1 MDDWLKQFQQDLQEA
16 VNSTLEQT
24 EQFLDVL
31 ADQAVE
37 VVSPVLD
44 AADELAD
51 ELADHVAENI
61 SPPLSQ
67 ALDELETQ
75 VEPVVGSVVSW
86 CEQAMAPLHQTLT
99 PWLQNH
105 PKCAGCS
112 YYHGESYEGQM
123 LVCALH
129 PHGPDEYDECPDW
142 DSVWP
147 KPKE

>member
-1 MDDWLKQFQQDLQEA
+1 MDDWLKRLQQDFQEA
-16 VNSTLEQT
+16 VHSTLDQT
-24 EQFLDVL
+24 EQFLDEL
-31 ADQAVE
+31 ADQAAE
-37 VVSPVLD
+37 IVSPVLD
-44 AADELAD
+44 VVDELAD
-51 ELADHVAENI
+51 ELAEHVVENI

-67 ALDELETQ
+67 ALDELENQ
-75 VEPVVGSVVSW
+75 VEPVVGTAVSW
-86 CEQAMAPLHQTLT
+86 CEQTMAPIHQTVT

-112 YYHGESYEGQM
+112 YYHGESYGGQM

-129 PHGPDEYDECPDW
+129 PSGPDDDGCLDW

>member
-1 MDDWLKQFQQDLQEA
+1 MDDWLKQLQADMQTA
-16 VNSTLEQT
+16 VHTTLEQT
-24 EQFLDVL
+24 EQFLDEL
-31 ADQAVE
+31 AEQTLETVTPVVE
-37 VVSPVLD
+37 
-44 AADELAD
+44 AADELLDEFAEQVAD
-51 ELADHVAENI
+51 NI

-75 VEPVVGSVVSW
+75 IEPLVGSMVSW
-86 CEQAMAPLHQTLT
+86 CEQTMAPIHQTLT

-112 YYHGESYEGQM
+112 YYHGESYDGQM

-129 PHGPDEYDECPDW
+129 PHGPEGYDECPDW

-147 KPKE
+147 KPEE

>member
-1 MDDWLKQFQQDLQEA
+1 MDDWLKQIQDEMQAA
-16 VNSTLEQT
+16 VANTLEQT
-24 EQFLDVL
+24 EQLIDRL
-31 ADQAVE
+31 AEQTYEA
-37 VVSPVLD
+37 VSPVVN
-44 AADELAD
+44 AADELVD
-51 ELADHVAENI
+51 ELAEQVVGNI

-75 VEPVVGSVVSW
+75 IDPWVGSVVSW
-86 CEQAMAPLHQTLT
+86 CEQTMAPIHQTLT

-112 YYHGESYEGQM
+112 YYHGESYGGDM

-129 PHGPDEYDECPDW
+129 PNGPDQDECPDW

-147 KPKE
+147 QPEE

>member
-1 MDDWLKQFQQDLQEA
+1 MDDWLKQFQDDLQA
-16 VNSTLEQT
+16 AFDHTLVQT
-24 EQFLDVL
+24 EQFLDQL
-31 ADQAVE
+31 ADQTLDAVT
-37 VVSPVLD
+37 PVLD
-44 AADELAD
+44 AADRMAD
-51 ELADHVAENI
+51 ELAEQVVENI

-75 VEPVVGSVVSW
+75 IDPWVGSMVSW
-86 CEQAMAPLHQTLT
+86 CEQTMAPIHQTLT

-112 YYHGESYEGQM
+112 YYHGESYGGEM

-129 PHGPDEYDECPDW
+129 PSGPDQDACPDW

-147 KPKE
+147 QPEE